1 MQSVDIDDVN
11 ISPLIE
17 TSQSPSNSPNLQ
29 QDLRRY
35 GFDAGYMMSCVM
47 FGILGTC
54 GTFLNGRSI
63 YYFCLSK
70 TVSYGVSFYT
80 T

>member
-1 MQSVDIDDVN
+1 MQGVDKGEGDDVH
-11 ISPLIE
+11 ILTLIE
-17 TSQSPSNSPNLQ
+17 TSHSPSNSPPN
-29 QDLRRY
+29 DFKRYY
-35 GFDAGYMMSCVM
+35 GFDAGYMMSCVI

-70 TVSYGVSFYT
+70 TVSY
-80 T
+80 

>member
-1 MQSVDIDDVN
+1 MQCVDQSEGDHVQ
-11 ISPLIE
+11 ISALIE
-17 TSQSPSNSPNLQ
+17 GPSNSQGLPN
-29 QDLRRY
+29 DFKRY
-35 GFDAGYMMSCVM
+35 GFDAGFMMSCVM

-70 TVSYGVSFYT
+70 TVSY
-80 T
+80 

>member
-1 MQSVDIDDVN
+1 MQGVEIDDVQ
-11 ISPLIE
+11 ILPLID
-17 TSQSPSNSPNLQ
+17 TSQSSSNSPNLQ

-54 GTFLNGRSI
+54 GTCLNGRSI
-63 YYFCLSK
+63 YYFGFSK
-70 TVSYGVSFYT
+70 TVRY
-80 T
+80 